1 MAVNLVETGPKLD
14 WTRDNRIHDH
24 FSNWKEKAES
34 YFDSI
39 LADCTPKQKLAYLK
53 LWIGDEGIPL
63 IRKWTNTDRLDFSQ
77 PETITDD
84 KGRVLRKISD
94 GYKLETWWN
103 LLEEEL
109 KPKGNRI
116 LSIIEIFSQKVRQGN
131 RSLNDWLTYVYNLA
145 ESCDYTDSTD
155 RMIRDLLIVGC
166 NSNKARNKIVRKG
179 ENITLNEVIEYL
191 QIENSTHETLQEIS
205 RNNPTQQVHYTAYD
219 SNSILASR
227 IQILLILLPSF
238 VSDVENPTAK
248 NIKQNAKPETCTAM
262 SVARKVMFRKY
273 VRVLADSLK
282 IHRNLILLIEA
293 KLI

>member
-1 MAVNLVETGPKLD
+1 MAVNLVETGPRLD
-14 WTRDNRIHDH
+14 WTRDSRIHDH

-53 LWIGDEGIPL
+53 LWMGDEGIPL

-116 LSIIEIFSQKVRQGN
+116 LSIIEIFSQKARQGS

-219 SNSILASR
+219 SNSKSSKR
-227 IQILLILLPSF
+227 SKKKPHSSEQNSNSTNSTSKF
-238 VSDVENPTAK
+238 VSDVENLQQRTSSRM
-248 NIKQNAKPETCTAM
+248 Q
-262 SVARKVMFRKY
+262 SQRH
-273 VRVLADSLK
+273 VLQ
-282 IHRNLILLIEA
+282 
-293 KLI
+293 